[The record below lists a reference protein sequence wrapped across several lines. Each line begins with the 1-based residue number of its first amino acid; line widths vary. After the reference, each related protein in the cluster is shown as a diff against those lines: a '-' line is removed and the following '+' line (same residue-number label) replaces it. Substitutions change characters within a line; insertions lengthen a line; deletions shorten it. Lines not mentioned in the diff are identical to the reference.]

1 MLLASESKDRQELRI
16 RNDLATAY
24 MALRGWPAQEI
35 EGTLAHQ
42 LRDCQYAIDAGD
54 TLFAPGMKRLLLRAF
69 VLAHRR
75 PRLKDS
81 TLRQYAYDLERR
93 LDKVMARQP
102 TNAHGRRLR
111 KRYGKDRDSLFTFM
125 TERDVPPT
133 NNASERDLRPSTI
146 FRKVTNGFRSE
157 WGSELY
163 AGVRSTL
170 NTGRRQGLSAY
181 EAIQAAIDGEPLLR
195 PG

>member
-1 MLLASESKDRQELRI
+1 MSAPVKGTKNQARREYPLVLKIKEEIAMKLVKLNIKVSKALSTRNGAKLL
-16 RNDLATAY
+16 
-24 MALRGWPAQEI
+24 G
-35 EGTLAHQ
+35 
-42 LRDCQYAIDAGD
+42 
-54 TLFAPGMKRLLLRAF
+54 
-69 VLAHRR
+69 

-81 TLRQYAYDLERR
+81 TLRHYAYELERR

-102 TNAHGRRLR
+102 TNAHGIRLR

-125 TERDVPPT
+125 TERGVPPT
-133 NNASERDLRPSTI
+133 NNGSERDIRPSTI

-170 NTGRRQGLSAY
+170 NTGRRQGLSAF
-181 EAIQAAIDGEPLLR
+181 EAIQAAIDGQPLLG